1 MLYKH
6 EYRSI
11 EDLVD
16 LYRNGMLK
24 ANPEYQRGEVWT
36 APQKKKLIDSV
47 LRRYPLPVIYLHHIK
62 KSVAGM
68 QREDLEIID
77 GQQRITALYE
87 FAEGAYALFDPVQD
101 DAQARF
107 PNFLK
112 EEPCPWGRKDYH
124 TLPDEIQELFLKT
137 ELPVA
142 MITSDDS
149 NEVRDL
155 FVRLQAGLPL
165 NAQEK
170 RDVHPGN
177 FTDFI
182 LQVGGKPQLA
192 RYPGHSF
199 FQRVMRMNPRQD
211 RGKTRQLTAQITMLH
226 LAFREG
232 GPNNFPDIN
241 AQAID
246 DFYYRNLDFEESGK
260 GTERLRDIL
269 TKLDDLLGDGKRP
282 ALLNHHAIHLVM
294 LTESLWDDYTRSWEA
309 TLPGAVDRFS
319 QSLAAASKIKDATDP
334 FWGSYG
340 LLTRANSDRGDTIRR
355 RHGFYTQKMFE
366 LLGPLQQKDPQRLFG
381 CLERQIIYFR
391 DGKKCAVCAGEV
403 SWNEAEIH
411 HVVEHQHGGRTDLDN
426 GVLVHRHCHPRGA
439 TAQTFADGR

>member
-1 MLYKH
+1 MLYEH

-11 EDLVD
+11 KDLVD

-24 ANPEYQRGEVWT
+24 VNPEYQRGEVWT

-62 KSVAGM
+62 KTVAGM

-112 EEPCPWGRKDYH
+112 EDPCPWGRKDYH
-124 TLPDEIQELFLKT
+124 TLPDEFQEQFLNT

-155 FVRLQAGLPL
+155 FVRLQSGLPL
-165 NAQEK
+165 NPQEK

-177 FTDFI
+177 FTDFV

-199 FQRVMRMNPRQD
+199 FQRVMRMKPRQD
-211 RGKTRQLTAQITMLH
+211 RGRTRQLAAQITMLH

-246 DFYYRNLDFEESGK
+246 DFYYRNLDFEEAGK
-260 GTERLRDIL
+260 DTERLRNIL

-282 ALLNHHAIHLVM
+282 ALLNHHAIHLVI

-309 TLPGAVDRFS
+309 TLPGAVDKFS
-319 QSLAAASKIKDATDP
+319 QSLVTASKSKDATDP

-366 LLGPLQQKDPQRLFG
+366 FLGPLQQKDPQRLFG
-381 CLERQIIYFR
+381 RLEREIIYFR

-411 HVVEHQHGGRTDLDN
+411 HAVEHQHGGRTELDN
-426 GVLVHRHCHPRGA
+426 GVLVHRHCHPRGT
-439 TAQTFADGR
+439 TAQTFVDGR